1 VLMKYFDSVH
11 LFRDMAPI
19 FQGLGMFVGRA
30 LYDSR
35 IIDLHFNKVFLKA
48 ILGDHVE
55 LSLETLKVTEIICAM
70 TEAKQ
75 TLTCSSDQLVDPEL
89 ARTMSKLEKVLAG
102 KQEIDQDSALVRTGA
117 SLLCA

>member
-1 VLMKYFDSVH
+1 VLTKLRCCSFI
-11 LFRDMAPI
+11 RDMAPI

-55 LSLETLKVTEIICAM
+55 LSLETLKVT
-70 TEAKQ
+70 
-75 TLTCSSDQLVDPEL
+75 LFLRL
-89 ARTMSKLEKVLAG
+89 HR
-102 KQEIDQDSALVRTGA
+102 
-117 SLLCA
+117 